1 MNEYLRAMVNII
13 ALLLV
18 YICWRHM
25 FYCLSSFPQGE
36 DRHLSGRAGKCKCP
50 KATLTTQTSLKKMDK
65 QTQAVAIKYENLQKQ

>member
-1 MNEYLRAMVNII
+1 
-13 ALLLV
+13 
-18 YICWRHM
+18 M